1 MPLLVLLV
9 LAIIIGS
16 YLYFRSKNKFTRG
29 GDINQ
34 QGEDINKQPGDNNNS
49 PDND

>member
-1 MPLLVLLV
+1 MPIIILLV
-9 LAIIIGS
+9 LAIVIGS

-34 QGEDINKQPGDNNNS
+34 QGEEMDRNQDGFDDPKDE
-49 PDND
+49 